1 VPNPSETLPV
11 DPARDRFSFATWLFF
26 RALAAIYLIA
36 FISFGTQAAGLIG
49 PHGLLPAQGFLNAV
63 HDQIGARAWLE
74 LPSLC
79 WWFGAGQ
86 SLPALC
92 AAGIMLAVLLFA
104 GVAPAPCLLGL
115 WAVYLSLCSVGQVFY
130 GYQWDALLLE
140 TTLLAIFLAPW
151 SWLPLWRPAEPPRLA
166 RWLLL
171 WLLFRLM
178 FLSGAVK
185 LASGDSTWRDLTAL
199 TFHYETQPLP
209 TPLAWYAH
217 QLPAWFHRA
226 ACAVMFA
233 LELIVPF
240 GLGAPRRFRHAAALL
255 IAGFMVFI
263 GLTGNYTFFNFLTV
277 ALCLL
282 ALDDAWWRR
291 VFRRAA
297 SPLTPGIRH
306 VPRRL
311 LRGVAVFVFAYT
323 TLIALPRLLQSPV
336 LAPLLGPVDAV
347 VGPFRSL
354 NSYGLFAVMTHP
366 RPELLIEGS
375 DDGRDWRAYVLPDK
389 PGTLNRAPT
398 WVAPFQ
404 PRLDWQLWF
413 AALESPDQNP
423 WLLSLCE
430 HLLRGTPEVLALFAH
445 NPFPRQP
452 PRYIRVVRYDYHFT
466 DRATKART
474 GDWWRRS
481 PIDYYLGPVSLR

>member
-1 VPNPSETLPV
+1 
-11 DPARDRFSFATWLFF
+11 
-26 RALAAIYLIA
+26 
-36 FISFGTQAAGLIG
+36 
-49 PHGLLPAQGFLNAV
+49 
-63 HDQIGARAWLE
+63 
-74 LPSLC
+74 
-79 WWFGAGQ
+79 
-86 SLPALC
+86 
-92 AAGIMLAVLLFA
+92 
-104 GVAPAPCLLGL
+104 
-115 WAVYLSLCSVGQVFY
+115 
-130 GYQWDALLLE
+130 
-140 TTLLAIFLAPW
+140 
-151 SWLPLWRPAEPPRLA
+151 
-166 RWLLL
+166 
-171 WLLFRLM
+171 M

-217 QLPAWFHRA
+217 QLPVWVHRA

-240 GLGAPRRFRHAAALL
+240 GLGASRRFRHAAALL
-255 IAGFMVFI
+255 IAGFMVLI
-263 GLTGNYTFFNFLTV
+263 ALTGNYTFFNFLTV
-277 ALCLL
+277 ALSLL
-282 ALDDAWWRR
+282 ALDDAWWQR
-291 VFRRAA
+291 VFRPAG
-297 SPLTPGIRH
+297 SPPAPGIRH
-306 VPRRL
+306 APRRL

-323 TLIALPRLLQSPV
+323 TLIALPRLMRSPV

-375 DDGRDWRAYVLPDK
+375 DDSRNWRAYELPDK

-430 HLLRGTPEVLALFAH
+430 HLLRGTPEVLDLFAH